1 MILSSVTHHIESN
14 TLEAV
19 WLELKT
25 DADGNQLSY
34 ERAKCQ
40 SYSSEQRAEFVADT
54 GKPEYADLAGWA
66 NEGIEV

>member
-1 MILSSVTHHIESN
+1 MILSSVTHHTDSN

-19 WLELKT
+19 WLKEVL
-25 DADGNQLSY
+25 GENGEVVSL

-54 GKPEYADLAGWA
+54 DAPEYADLAGW
-66 NEGIEV
+66 V

>member
-1 MILSSVTHHIESN
+1 MILASVTHHIESN

-25 DADGNQLSY
+25 DADGEPLSY

-40 SYSSEQRAEFVADT
+40 SYSSE
-54 GKPEYADLAGWA
+54 
-66 NEGIEV
+66 

>member
-1 MILSSVTHHIESN
+1 MILASVTHHIGSN

-25 DADGNQLSY
+25 DADGSPLSY

-40 SYSSEQRAEFVADT
+40 SYSPEQRSEFVADT
-54 GKPEYADLAGWA
+54 GAPQYADLADWT
-66 NEGIEV
+66 V

>member
-1 MILSSVTHHIESN
+1 MNLASITHHIESN

-25 DADGNQLSY
+25 DAEGNPASY
-34 ERAKCQ
+34 ERVKCQ

-54 GKPEYADLAGWA
+54 GAPQYADLAGWTIK
-66 NEGIEV
+66 ESK

>member
-1 MILSSVTHHIESN
+1 MNLASVTHHIESN

-25 DADGNQLSY
+25 DAGGTPLNY

-40 SYSSEQRAEFVADT
+40 SYSSEQRVEFVADT
-54 GKPEYADLAGWA
+54 GAPQYADLAGW
-66 NEGIEV
+66 